1 MANFRIWPRSA
12 AAWSGCPVL
21 GRTAA
26 VVVVWLILT
35 GFAVAIAYGV
45 IGIFQL

>member
-1 MANFRIWPRSA
+1 MAAF
-12 AAWSGCPVL
+12 SGSLVRLSGPK
-21 GRTAA
+21 RTAA

-35 GFAVAIAYGV
+35 GIAVAIAYGV